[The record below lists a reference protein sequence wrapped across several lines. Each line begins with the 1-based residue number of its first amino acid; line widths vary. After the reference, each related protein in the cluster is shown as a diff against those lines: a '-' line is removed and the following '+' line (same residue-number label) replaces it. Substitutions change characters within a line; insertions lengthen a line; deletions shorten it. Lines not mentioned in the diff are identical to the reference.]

1 MVINMEF
8 ANLAHKILDNTVL
21 LMQDFITNYINGEE
35 KERYKKA
42 IIQLL
47 KITKAVL
54 YIQDTKKSPSYK
66 IAILV
71 EFFETLITIMEA
83 HKSPIHT
90 ELMADLVNMFK
101 YIDQIK
107 SNAILQEELIL
118 AIEQRLD
125 HFYDFDSIV
134 PELVT
139 FWLDSSCNLESLR
152 CMQAFMF
159 FVPKSMHQA
168 VVKHDISLHEDKSFE
183 LLLECVKT
191 LV

>member
-1 MVINMEF
+1 MDF
-8 ANLAHKILDNTVL
+8 ANLAHKTLDNTVL
-21 LMQDFITNYINGEE
+21 LMQDFLERYNNSEE
-35 KERYKKA
+35 KEGYKKA
-42 IIQLL
+42 IVQLI
-47 KITKAVL
+47 KITKAFL

-71 EFFETLITIMEA
+71 EFFETLIAIMEA
-83 HKSPIHT
+83 HKSPIYT
-90 ELMADLVNMFK
+90 ELRADLVNMFK

-107 SNAILQEELIL
+107 SNPILQEELIL

-125 HFYDFDSIV
+125 NFYDFDSIV

-159 FVPKSMHQA
+159 FVPKSMHKA
-168 VVKHDISLHEDKSFE
+168 VVKHDVGLHEDKSFE
-183 LLLECVKT
+183 LLLECVKA